1 MKNINDL
8 IILRARQLKKRD
20 ENLTKTIDMMKRM
33 REIKKKIFDDDHEI
47 SDKNIKKNDL
57 ILLHEI
63 RHQNDRSSIRKL
75 KYK

>member
-8 IILRARQLKKRD
+8 IILRARQLKRRN

-33 REIKKKIFDDDHEI
+33 REIKKIFDDDHEI
-47 SDKNIKKNDL
+47 FDKNIKNDDL

-63 RHQNDRSSIRKL
+63 RHQNDKNSIRKL